1 MKMNNEILEYLMPI
15 TEEERAILEGDD
27 IDHRRYMEDGSHVIN
42 AKKLLS
48 DGKQIALRPHTRF
61 VHFPSHTHDYVEMIY
76 MCRGKTKHIVNRQK
90 VILNAGEVLILNQH
104 AHQEILPASE
114 GDVAVNFIILPEFFD
129 KALEMMGEEETPLR
143 RFIIDCI
150 AGRESTEGFLH
161 FRTGDILPI
170 QNLFENLIYAF
181 IHNSPNKRRSTE
193 FTMGLLLI
201 YLINNSDRLSD
212 EGGDHRAVARVLRYI
227 EDNYRDGSLEDVAE
241 QLHCDYF
248 WLSREIKRRTGKN
261 YTELLQE
268 KRLSQAAFLLTN
280 AKMKVAD
287 AAFAVG
293 YSNMSYFNRIFE
305 EHFGMTPRKYRINKE
320 K

>member
-1 MKMNNEILEYLMPI
+1 MILKDEILEYLLPI
-15 TEEERAILEGDD
+15 TEEERTILEGDELD
-27 IDHRRYMEDGSHVIN
+27 RRRYMDDGSHVIN

-76 MCRGKTKHIVNRQK
+76 MCHGQTSHIVNGQK
-90 VILNAGEVLILNQH
+90 VILNEGETLILNQH
-104 AHQEILPASE
+104 AHQEILPAAE

-170 QNLFENLIYAF
+170 RNLFENLIYTF

-201 YLINNSDRLSD
+201 YLINNADRLFD
-212 EGGDHRAVARVLRYI
+212 VGGEHHAVTRVLRYI
-227 EDNYRDGSLEDVAE
+227 EDNYRDGSLEEAAE

-248 WLSREIKRRTGKN
+248 WLSREIKRRTGRT

-280 AKMKVAD
+280 ANMKVAD

-305 EHFGMTPRKYRINKE
+305 ERFGMTPRKYKITK